1 MIASSNPSPCPQY
14 IDDLAAELTR
24 QLLEEGYLIIP
35 DAIDAETH
43 RGFTTDLAAV
53 FGRAEPCRGPF
64 YGETTKR
71 FGRLLIRSR
80 YAARFA
86 CDPLILAIARKVLL
100 HEMCNSILLNLTQA
114 IEIHPGAPL
123 QYPHRDQDM
132 FGGEKGKTDYMLN
145 VMWPLDDF
153 TAENGATRMWPHS
166 NLADPDGMLPEA
178 EAITAVA
185 ESGSAVLFLGSTL
198 HSGGE
203 NRSKQPRR
211 GVIFSYCQ
219 GWLRP
224 WENPWL
230 AYPPH
235 IALNFDE
242 PLQEL
247 VGYRQHL
254 PSLGNFEG
262 QCPSVLLKGEVPDL
276 LPFIDSLRPDQTEW
290 VREYQ
295 RTNSLMNAA

>member
-1 MIASSNPSPCPQY
+1 MAASNPSSRPYDSQLH
-14 IDDLAAELTR
+14 IDDLTEA
-24 QLLEEGYLIIP
+24 LLDQGYLIIP
-35 DAIDAETH
+35 NAIERETH
-43 RGFTTDLAAV
+43 RAFAADLGAV
-53 FGRAEPCRGPF
+53 FDKALPCRGPF

-71 FGRLLIRSR
+71 FGRLLIRSPH
-80 YAARFA
+80 AGHFA
-86 CDPLILAIARKVLL
+86 CNPLILSIVRKILL

-132 FGGEKGKTDYMLN
+132 FGGEKGKTNYMVN

-153 TAENGATRMWPHS
+153 TAKNGATRMWPRSNHS
-166 NLADPDGMLPEA
+166 DPDGTLA
-178 EAITAVA
+178 EADAMPAVA
-185 ESGSAVLFLGSTL
+185 KAGSAVLFLGSTL

-203 NRSKQPRR
+203 NRSDKARR

-235 IALNFDE
+235 IARTFDDQ
-242 PLQEL
+242 LQEL
-247 VGYRQHL
+247 AGYRQHL

-262 QCPSVLLKGEVPDL
+262 QCPSVLFEDQVPDL
-276 LPFIDSLRPDQTEW
+276 LPFVDSLRPDQTEW

-295 RTNSLMNAA
+295 RANSLMNAA